1 MNCYILGV
9 AIISIKNE
17 LVIQHIREL
26 PEGSRISVRE
36 LSARLQVSEGTAY
49 KAVKE
54 AQQLGLVMVKP
65 KAGTVRISVP
75 HSAFETVVTAA
86 ETARTLGLSVNVGK
100 DFLNRRIRRM
110 VVCDGSEQDMQR
122 QLNGAE
128 PSECLCL
135 CGDRPDLQNAV
146 LESGANLL
154 LTGGARASWVLSNL
168 AEKMELL
175 VLSSPQ
181 SAASLLRLFE
191 SEFSGAAEE
200 TGSDRVADWMQTPA
214 YMYCNDIVAD
224 WQQFYVESELPGQ
237 YPVVDDD
244 LEIIGA
250 LELWKAASATPSQK
264 LSSVLADTEQLD
276 SVSLEDSIRDVARRF
291 VVNGQLIAPV
301 LEGRRMMGMV
311 SATDLLR
318 YYMCAEHGQGAGSAD
333 SFLVRDGELSGGDTE
348 VFRIQLPESA
358 VKNSGHLENEL
369 LISAAESHLRQ
380 LGRSDYRLTN
390 GTFMSF
396 RPLKAGLGLCVES
409 CIKFN
414 NMGSAV
420 LEMELYDEK
429 NSYAKLV
436 ITASAQEG

>member
-1 MNCYILGV
+1 MGV

-110 VVCDGSEQDMQR
+110 LVCDGSEQDMQR
-122 QLNGAE
+122 QLNWAE

-168 AEKMELL
+168 AEKRELL

-214 YMYCNDIVAD
+214 YMYCSDIVAD

-276 SVSLEDSIRDVARRF
+276 SVSLADSIRDVARRF

-318 YYMCAEHGQGAGSAD
+318 YYMCAEHGQGAGSED
-333 SFLVRDGELSGGDTE
+333 SFLVS
-348 VFRIQLPESA
+348 S
-358 VKNSGHLENEL
+358 S
-369 LISAAESHLRQ
+369 
-380 LGRSDYRLTN
+380 LTFFS
-390 GTFMSF
+390 TS
-396 RPLKAGLGLCVES
+396 E
-409 CIKFN
+409 
-414 NMGSAV
+414 
-420 LEMELYDEK
+420 
-429 NSYAKLV
+429 
-436 ITASAQEG
+436 